1 MRRLCNFPVLA
12 IFVSLAAIC
21 GAAAQILEPG
31 LDLDALRTEAEANAG
46 EAEALAATARARA
59 KALMDE
65 ADANARGAQT
75 HGLNY
80 TQAARA
86 AAKPPSQDVF
96 DFDRM
101 VVDAGAMATSDF
113 GEAPRFI
120 AFASLSMPPAALKQM
135 IRDVNAA
142 GGVVAL
148 RGFPQ
153 GSAKAFTE
161 ALGKLALDQ
170 DTLRQVGID
179 PRLFRAF
186 NVTSVPTYVVASSD
200 FDLCD
205 GFDCQT
211 TVPPHDRI
219 SGNVKPAFAL
229 ETIARGQGPAA
240 RIASQYLGRLE
251 RTGP

>member
-1 MRRLCNFPVLA
+1 MKKPFTFPALT
-12 IFVSLAAIC
+12 IFVSLAAIF
-21 GAAAQILEPG
+21 GAAAQTLEPQ
-31 LDLDALRTEAEANAG
+31 LDLAAIRARAQRDAG

-59 KALMDE
+59 EDVSQE
-65 ADANARGAQT
+65 ADANAHAAQT
-75 HGLNY
+75 HGQNY

-86 AAKPPSQDVF
+86 AAKPPSSDIF

-101 VVDAGAMATSDF
+101 VVDAGAIARSDL

-148 RGFPQ
+148 RGLSK

-170 DTLRQVGID
+170 DTLGQVGID

-186 NVTSVPTYVVASSD
+186 NVTAVPTYVVASSD

-211 TVPPHDRI
+211 IVPPHDRV

-229 ETIARGQGPAA
+229 ETIAHGQGPAA

-251 RTGP
+251 RAGQ